1 MKLMLWLSIA
11 SAAWATAPVFNIA
24 DYGAKSNSSIT
35 EPVSAAIQAAKVAG
49 GGTVWI
55 PAGNYTS
62 GPIELVSNLELHF
75 DSGAVV
81 RFPATR
87 LPFTPGRQQSIEA
100 LTPVPLI
107 GGRYLENVSIT
118 GRGVLTSDNAEWMK
132 LFPRQKGS

>member
-35 EPVSAAIQAAKVAG
+35 EPVRAAIQAAKVAG

-62 GPIELVSNLELHF
+62 GGF
-75 DSGAVV
+75 GGGQA
-81 RFPATR
+81 PAR
-87 LPFTPGRQQSIEA
+87 SFSAPSSMGNYS
-100 LTPVPLI
+100 
-107 GGRYLENVSIT
+107 GGRGFSGGSSVGGYSGGGSRGFSGGAGGHGGG
-118 GRGVLTSDNAEWMK
+118 GR
-132 LFPRQKGS
+132 R